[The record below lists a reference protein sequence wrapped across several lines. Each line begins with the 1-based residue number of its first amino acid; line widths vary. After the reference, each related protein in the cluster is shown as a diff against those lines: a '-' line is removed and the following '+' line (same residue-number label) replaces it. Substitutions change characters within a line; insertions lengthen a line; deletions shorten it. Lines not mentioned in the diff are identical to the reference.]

1 MLGLIAQSFLWLQ
14 LFTAHEWRCGGR
26 SYLLEASSLEF
37 DQNKKQAYAIPAMYV
52 SMYLPMYVSMPKH
65 HSSFGHSIKCSLANE
80 TMRGQFIGNNLSY
93 VKNVNARSLL
103 QSFFA

>member
-1 MLGLIAQSFLWLQ
+1 MP
-14 LFTAHEWRCGGR
+14 
-26 SYLLEASSLEF
+26 YLLCT
-37 DQNKKQAYAIPAMYV
+37 YV

-93 VKNVNARSLL
+93 VKNVNFVAIFFLL
-103 QSFFA
+103 NDQLLVTFSSTAC